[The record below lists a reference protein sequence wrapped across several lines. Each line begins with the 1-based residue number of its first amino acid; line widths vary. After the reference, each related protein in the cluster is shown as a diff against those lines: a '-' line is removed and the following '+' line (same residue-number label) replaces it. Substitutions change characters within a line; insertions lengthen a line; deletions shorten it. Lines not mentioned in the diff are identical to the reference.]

1 MGTKRNSKMKQLES
15 LIYTAE
21 KFSKEEAL
29 MVVKV
34 APLLKLQIRGH
45 VIIDFDA
52 TRIRTVYNFC

>member
-1 MGTKRNSKMKQLES
+1 VSKLAGRRASRQSGTW
-15 LIYTAE
+15 AE